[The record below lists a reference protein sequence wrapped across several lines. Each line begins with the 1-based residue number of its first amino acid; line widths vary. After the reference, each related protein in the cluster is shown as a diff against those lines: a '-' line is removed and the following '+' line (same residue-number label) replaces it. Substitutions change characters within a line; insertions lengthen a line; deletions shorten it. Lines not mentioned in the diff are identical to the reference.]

1 MLREEDVILIVEIVS
16 ILVVTLAALAISLV
30 YIDKYRRLRHGTEAL
45 RSQLEIQEQSLD
57 KIYHEIHDNIGQA
70 LSLAKLHLYAIE
82 PDLPEKL
89 NEKVRSSKELVGKA
103 ITDLRNLSRNLN
115 TEVIMKFGL
124 NEAVRQELSSI
135 DKNCQLET
143 SLSEKGHP
151 FRLDE
156 QKELV
161 IFRIF
166 QQHLNNIIPYS
177 KPKKVEVE
185 LEYQPRHLSLAVSD
199 DGQGL
204 MGEDDNTEEQ
214 QIRTGIRNMQDR
226 ASRIGADLQFTTFT
240 GGGTRIFI
248 DLPLK

>member
-1 MLREEDVILIVEIVS
+1 MLREEDLILLVEIVS
-16 ILVVTLAALAISLV
+16 ILVVVLAALAISLV
-30 YIDKYRRLRHGTEAL
+30 YINKNRKLRHGQEVL
-45 RSQLEIQEQSLD
+45 RSQLEIQEQNLD

-70 LSLAKLHLYAIE
+70 LSLAKLHLYAVE
-82 PDLPEKL
+82 PELPEQL
-89 NEKVRSSKELVGKA
+89 NEKIRSSKELVGKA

-115 TEVIMKFGL
+115 TEIIMKFGL
-124 NEAVRQELSSI
+124 NEAVRRELSSI
-135 DKNCQLET
+135 DKNGQYQT

-166 QQHLNNIIPYS
+166 QQHLNSIVPYS
-177 KPKKVEVE
+177 KPRKVNVE

-199 DGQGL
+199 DGQ
-204 MGEDDNTEEQ
+204 NTEPEDEE
-214 QIRTGIRNMQDR
+214 IKTGIRSMRDR
-226 ASRIGADLQFTTFT
+226 ALKIGADLQFTKFT

>member
-1 MLREEDVILIVEIVS
+1 MLREEDLILLVEIVS
-16 ILVVTLAALAISLV
+16 ILVVVLAALTISLV
-30 YIDKYRRLRHGTEAL
+30 YVDKNRKLRHGQEVL

-57 KIYHEIHDNIGQA
+57 KIYHEIHDNIGQV
-70 LSLAKLHLYAIE
+70 LSLAKLHLYALE
-82 PDLPEKL
+82 PELPEQL

-115 TEVIMKFGL
+115 TEIIMKFGL

-135 DKNCQLET
+135 DKNGQYQT
-143 SLSEKGHP
+143 SLSEKGLP

-166 QQHLNNIIPYS
+166 QQHLHNIVPS
-177 KPKKVEVE
+177 KPRNVQVE
-185 LEYQPRHLSLAVSD
+185 LEYQPRHVSLAVSD
-199 DGQGL
+199 DGQ
-204 MGEDDNTEEQ
+204 NTEPEDEETK
-214 QIRTGIRNMQDR
+214 TGIRSMRDR
-226 ASRIGADLQFTTFT
+226 ALKIGADLQFTKFT